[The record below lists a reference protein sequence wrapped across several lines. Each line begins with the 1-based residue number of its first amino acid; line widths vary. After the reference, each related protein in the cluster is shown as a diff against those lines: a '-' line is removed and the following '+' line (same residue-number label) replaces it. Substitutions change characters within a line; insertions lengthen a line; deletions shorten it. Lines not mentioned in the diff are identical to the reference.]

1 MGFAEPTGSPRP
13 LVRSYR
19 TVSPSPVPRLPKGA
33 EAIGGLFSVA
43 LSCGSPRLAASQHPS
58 LWSPD
63 LPQRNPLGGDA
74 AVTRPAHRPL
84 QCGGSGDLEQ
94 RELDHHVSVAN
105 RSPAKLGLATYVC
118 PD

>member
-1 MGFAEPTGSPRP
+1 
-13 LVRSYR
+13 VRSYR
-19 TVSPSPVPRLPKGA
+19 TVSPSPVPRFPKEA

-63 LPQRNPLGGDA
+63 LPQRNPRGGDA
-74 AVTRPAHRPL
+74 AVTRLAHRHL
-84 QCGGSGDLEQ
+84 QCGGPGDPEQ
-94 RELDHHVSVAN
+94 RESHFHAFVTN
-105 RSPAKLGLATYVC
+105 RSRKELGLATYAC